1 MRRLR
6 SQLLTAYLAVAA
18 LVFPHTLPG
27 ATTER
32 PNAELRSLLIEAIN
46 NADSFDDR
54 YDAEVWLLDMTSR
67 LEPLVDEPQERLD
80 ILRLAHAEARRNNLQ
95 PELVLAVIQVESRFD
110 RFAISRSGARGLM
123 QIMPFWLDE
132 IGRPQDN
139 LFHIG
144 TNLRIG
150 CTILRYYLDVE
161 NGDMVRALARYNGSL
176 GETWYAQR
184 VFTALRDQ
192 WYQR

>member
-1 MRRLR
+1 VRRLR